1 VQSST
6 GGSRRLHAALAA
18 VALAFALLPA
28 SAVAALRGAP
38 YGNGDPVT
46 IQGVVNDGKGRP
58 LPDLRVTLEASRV
71 GFSVYPWGSHKREVA
86 TGSALTTARGEF
98 GLQFPWSRRFNRFE
112 LVVAVPVATTHGEE
126 LQELWRGDITRRVR
140 QGSPVAVPVSLED
153 TKFLDTLRDFLGS
166 LRTDEER
173 RTYRQTGKPDR
184 VDRVAFPDHLETAWW
199 YFRTGKVYR
208 FRDGRLEKVEEFAPV
223 QPLS

>member
-6 GGSRRLHAALAA
+6 SGPRRLQAALAA
-18 VALAFALLPA
+18 LPLALLALPEPA
-28 SAVAALRGAP
+28 HGALRGAP
-38 YGNGDPVT
+38 YAAGDAVT
-46 IQGVVNDGKGRP
+46 VQGVVNDGKGRP

-71 GFSVYPWGSHKREVA
+71 GFTVYPWGRHKREVA
-86 TGSALTTARGEF
+86 TGSATTTARGEF

-112 LVVAVPVATTHGEE
+112 LVVAVPVATAQGED
-126 LQELWRGDITRRVR
+126 LQELWRNDITRRVL

-153 TKFLDTLRDFLGS
+153 TKFLDTLREFLGS

-173 RTYRQTGKPDR
+173 STYRQTGKPDR

-199 YFRTGKVYR
+199 YFRAGKVYR
-208 FRDGRLEKVEEFAPV
+208 FRDGHLEKVEEFAPV